1 MELFL
6 AILLFA
12 FSATVTPGPN
22 NIMIMSSGLNHGV
35 RKSLPHFWG
44 ICLGFPVMVIVIG
57 LGLGVVFELVPALH
71 TIIKVAGLLYL
82 LYLAWLIANSA
93 PTSLDGERSKPFSFL
108 QAALFQWVNP
118 KAWIMATGAVS
129 TYSSVGQDITYVTL
143 LVAMAFF
150 MVALPCVG
158 LWMCFGVWLK
168 HIFKSDSHQRLF
180 NISMALLL
188 VISILPAIVDLLLPD

>member
-57 LGLGVVFELVPALH
+57 FGLGVVFELVPVLH
-71 TIIKVAGLLYL
+71 TVIKVAGILYL

-93 PTSLDGERSKPFSFL
+93 PTALDGKRSKPFTFI

-129 TYSSVGQDITYVTL
+129 TYSSVGSDINQITL
-143 LVAMAFF
+143 MVSLAFLI
-150 MVALPCVG
+150 VALPCVG

-168 HIFKSDSHQRLF
+168 GVLKSAAHQRVF

-188 VISILPAIVDLLLPD
+188 VISILPAIYDMLIG